1 MNNTFEIPQSE
12 KLKSFG
18 YKFGQNG
25 AHSARTMMFDELVTL
40 FSSLPAKA
48 SKAEYIDS
56 IVEGNLL
63 NKPSKKARQL
73 TARHL
78 IDLYTLDLA
87 TPTFRVFRQLW
98 ERDIEA
104 RPVLALCASLARD
117 PLLRGSVSYILKKQ
131 TGESIVRAEVEEL
144 LNAQNPERFSPAS
157 LKSFAQNINGTWTNA
172 GYLKGKAYKVRSLP
186 VITPTNLTYCLFLG
200 YLEGL
205 TGQRLFSSRWTNLLG
220 LPVTE
225 LTDLANAAAHR
236 GQIIFMNAGG
246 IKEVRFDGFLTTDEE
261 VLLHE

>member
-1 MNNTFEIPQSE
+1 MFNIFKIQLSE

-25 AHSARTMMFDELVTL
+25 AHSARTMMYDELVTL
-40 FSSLPAKA
+40 FSSLPASA
-48 SKAEYIDS
+48 TKAEYIDAV
-56 IVEGNLL
+56 VERNIL

-73 TARHL
+73 SARHL
-78 IDLYTLDLA
+78 VDLHSLDLA
-87 TPTFRVFRQLW
+87 TPIFRVFRQLW
-98 ERDIEA
+98 ERDVEA
-104 RPVLALCASLARD
+104 RPVLALCSSLTRD

-131 TGESIVRAEVEEL
+131 TGEHIVRAEMEEL

-172 GYLKGKAYKVRSLP
+172 GYLKGKAYKLRSLP

-205 TGQRLFSSRWTNLLG
+205 SGQRLFSSRWTILLG
-220 LPVTE
+220 LPITE
-225 LTDLANAAAHR
+225 LTDLATAAAHR
-236 GQIIFMNAGG
+236 GQIVFMNAGG
-246 IKEVRFDGFLTTDEE
+246 IIEIRFDGFLTAEE
-261 VLLHE
+261 EALLHE